1 MIAAILAVGS
11 ELLGTDRLDTNSL
24 RLAGVLERH
33 GAELVGK
40 EVVGDD
46 SGRIAA
52 ALGRLAGE
60 CDLVLVTG
68 GLGPTADD
76 LTREG
81 AAEAFGLELALDE
94 TVLGEIEARFRSFGR
109 AMPAVN
115 RRQALVPAGA
125 EVLPNRRGTAP
136 GLRLAAGGATLFLF
150 PGVPHELDGLVAA
163 TLEPW
168 LAERGGGGGI
178 ETGVLKVACL
188 PESEVEERIAPAYG
202 EFGREAIS
210 VLARPGEIELR
221 FRAAGTP
228 AERRARLES
237 IAARLRA
244 LVGRAVFTGEAEETL
259 ESVAGA
265 LLAAGG
271 RTLATAESCTG
282 GLVAERLTRV
292 AGSSGWFVGGVV
304 AYSNELKCR
313 LLGVAEELVAEHG
326 AVSEPVARAMAEGAR
341 TRLGADLAI
350 AITGI
355 AGPGGGTA
363 DKPVGTVHHALA
375 GPRAGAGG
383 GPGAAGGA
391 GIETGHRLV
400 RLPGDRAMVRAL
412 SAQLALEMVRRRLLA
427 LGGAAAAPAEP
438 GARGGAVAEAGGR
451 GPTRALRARVRGR
464 RPRLGGGAPAR
475 FTRAGRGAGTAPL

>member
-1 MIAAILAVGS
+1 MKAAILAVGS

-24 RLAGVLERH
+24 RLTAVLERH
-33 GAELVGK
+33 GAELVAK

-46 SGRIAA
+46 RVRIAA
-52 ALGRLAGE
+52 ALRRLAGE

-81 AAEAFGLELALDE
+81 AADAFGLEPALDE
-94 TVLGEIEARFRSFGR
+94 AVLAEIEARFRSFGR

-125 EVLPNRRGTAP
+125 KVLPNRRGTAP
-136 GLRLAAGGATLFLF
+136 GLLLSAGGATLFLF
-150 PGVPHELDGLVAA
+150 PGVPHELDGLIEAA
-163 TLEPW
+163 LEPW
-168 LAERGGGGGI
+168 LAARGGGGGI
-178 ETGVLKVACL
+178 ETAVLKVACL

-221 FRAAGTP
+221 FRAAGAP
-228 AERRARLES
+228 AERRARLDA

-244 LVGRAVFTGEAEETL
+244 LVGRAVFAGAAEASL
-259 ESVAGA
+259 ESVTGA

-282 GLVAERLTRV
+282 GLVAERITRV
-292 AGSSGWFVGGVV
+292 AGSSGWFAGGVV
-304 AYSNELKCR
+304 AYSNELKRR
-313 LLGVAEELVAEHG
+313 LLGVAEELLAAHG

-341 TRLGADLAI
+341 ARLGADFAI
-350 AITGI
+350 AITGV
-355 AGPGGGTA
+355 AGPGGGTP
-363 DKPVGTVHHALA
+363 DKPIGTVHLALA
-375 GPRAGAGG
+375 GPRTAGG
-383 GPGAAGGA
+383 GDELEVA
-391 GIETGHRLV
+391 HRLV

-427 LGGAAAAPAEP
+427 LGGEADAPAEA
-438 GARGGAVAEAGGR
+438 GARGGALGEAGGR
-451 GPTRALRARVRGR
+451 GPTRAVRARVRGR
-464 RPRLGGGAPAR
+464 RPRLGGGVPRDSLAR
-475 FTRAGRGAGTAPL
+475 GGGLEQPPSGESR